1 MRTEQRLTE
10 AYNDARVEYFD
21 DSSKYVFISD
31 CHRGNGGASDE
42 FNKNQNTFIFAL
54 EIYLNSGFVL
64 VEAGDGDELWE
75 YPRVRPIK
83 NAHSDVFEL
92 MKKFHK
98 KNRLIILYGNH
109 NIYLKNQAFVEKNYF
124 DYFDDHSGGVNDLL
138 TGIKPVESLLLKHS
152 ETGQEILTVHG
163 HQGDFTNDQSWM
175 FSMFSLKY
183 FWRYIHAFG
192 FRNPASPAANVNR
205 RHKIEKRFSKW
216 IEKNEKMIIC
226 GHTHRFKFPKENE
239 LPYFNTGSC
248 IYPTSITA
256 IEISDGNIQLVRWR
270 TAPNPKGYVQI
281 TRDILR
287 GPEPIAKFDMRQNND
302 KRQESVSYD

>member
-10 AYNDARVEYFD
+10 AYNNARVEYFD

-31 CHRGNGGASDE
+31 CHRGNGGPSDE

-54 EIYLNSGFVL
+54 EIYLNSGFTM

-92 MKKFHK
+92 MKKFHND
-98 KNRLIILYGNH
+98 NRLIILYGNH
-109 NIYLKNQAFVEKNYF
+109 NIYLKNWEFVEKNYY
-124 DYFDDHSGGVNDLL
+124 DYLDDHSGGVNDLL
-138 TGIKPVESLLLKHS
+138 KGIKPVEALLLRHS
-152 ETGQEILTVHG
+152 GTGQEILTVHG

-192 FRNPASPAANVNR
+192 FRNPASPAANVNI
-205 RHKIEKRFSKW
+205 RHKIEKRYSKW
-216 IEKNEKMIIC
+216 IEKNGIMIIC
-226 GHTHRFKFPKENE
+226 GHTHRFKFPKQNDP
-239 LPYFNTGSC
+239 PYFNTGSC

-256 IEISDGNIQLVRWR
+256 IEIADGSIQLVRWR
-270 TAPNPKGYVQI
+270 TAPNSKGYVQI

-287 GPEPIAKFDMRQNND
+287 GPEPIGNFDMRQNKEKN
-302 KRQESVSYD
+302 QEALSDD